1 MKLSSNTGLI
11 RALVA
16 LFVVAALFQGAV
28 AADDQAHLIVHKS
41 VAETQLVIGR
51 NMTIEI
57 MVYNAGENI
66 ATGVEINDPGWDS
79 SSFEMLGPS
88 TSAKF
93 ASIAPMTKKTHRF
106 VVVPKVTGQFSA
118 GPSLVTYTAAAGHQA
133 SGTSNTIP
141 EIPILTPTEA
151 KIEVALKIG
160 SYLTL
165 GLCNSTEECTKAALI
180 TTVLVGLLTVN
191 WIALKGKRAVAEAQ
205 RKQAMKSLGINP
217 KDVAEKSVKK
227 KKKK

>member
-1 MKLSSNTGLI
+1 MKSNTGLI

-41 VAETQLVIGR
+41 VAESQLVIGR

-160 SYLTL
+160 SFVAGTKMTRISPKRSASASHTTMRLART
-165 GLCNSTEECTKAALI
+165 STNASAAPRTPQPSLYMNRYDAP
-180 TTVLVGLLTVN
+180 TSMPTPVQSELKV
-191 WIALKGKRAVAEAQ
+191 ALRA
-205 RKQAMKSLGINP
+205 
-217 KDVAEKSVKK
+217 
-227 KKKK
+227 